1 MTDPG
6 PKTIKLSGVDLEI
19 PMFFPSISTV
29 KTALSPLDYL
39 EILHRFRGWNKKFL
53 ISAFDFSQIDDK
65 CELINAVR
73 LAEDRKDVVILM
85 DSGNYETFWKEK
97 KECWKQFNF
106 HDVLRRHPYTFSFG
120 FDEQDPPPEV
130 ADHVALIVDRW
141 QKDHE
146 IDDNRTIIPIMHVPT
161 QSNWAHLLEI
171 CPLVAQ
177 ETMVPM
183 IAVAEREL
191 GSGILERA
199 KTVMFLREALGRTGR
214 YVGLHLLGTGDP
226 ISIALYSVA
235 GANSFDGLEW
245 YKNVVDRH
253 TGLLSHL
260 SHADFFPVLI
270 HGEENRPS
278 FRVRTLEQNL
288 RFYVDWMQRLRTDIH
303 DGNGEIFC
311 RRNFP
316 QHIYEKCAHAFKWE
330 N

>member
-6 PKTIKLSGVDLEI
+6 PETIVLSGVSLET

-29 KTALSPLDYL
+29 KTALPPLTYL
-39 EILHRFRGWNKKFL
+39 SMLHQFRGWNKKFL
-53 ISAFDFSQIDDK
+53 ISAFDFSQINDK
-65 CELINAVR
+65 CKLINDVR
-73 LAEDRKDVVILM
+73 LAQEHEDVVILM

-120 FDEQDPPPEV
+120 FDEQGPPQEMT
-130 ADHVALIVDRW
+130 AHLKLIVDRW
-141 QKDHE
+141 QSDQN

-161 QSNWAHLLEI
+161 QGNWIHLLEI

-177 ETMVPM
+177 ETKVPM

-191 GSGILERA
+191 GDGILERV
-199 KTVMFLREALGRTGR
+199 KTVISLRKALNRIGH
-214 YVGLHLLGTGDP
+214 YVGLHLLGAGDP

-245 YKNVVDRH
+245 YKTVVDH
-253 TGLLSHL
+253 DTGLLSHL
-260 SHADFFPVLI
+260 SHADFFEVLT
-270 HGEENRPS
+270 HGERNIQS
-278 FRVRTLEQNL
+278 FWVRTLEQNL
-288 RFYVDWMQRLRTDIH
+288 QFYVDWMQRLHTDIH
-303 DGNGEIFC
+303 AGNGIIFC

-316 QHIYEKCAHAFKWE
+316 QHIYEKCADAFEWE
-330 N
+330 K